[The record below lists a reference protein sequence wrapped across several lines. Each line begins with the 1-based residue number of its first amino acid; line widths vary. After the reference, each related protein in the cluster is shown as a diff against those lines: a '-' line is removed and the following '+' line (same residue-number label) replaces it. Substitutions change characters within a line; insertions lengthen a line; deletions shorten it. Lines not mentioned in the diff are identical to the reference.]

1 MRIKINMLEAVAA
14 KKAPVTA
21 SEKKA
26 KIKLLVTALK
36 EAKAKV
42 VLAKKLSELKRG
54 MAMSN
59 ISQTQKDRYKVKIK
73 TVMEQA
79 GITRTPD
86 YEAAL
91 RAVEVAEQKLEKARE
106 VKADLAGVKS
116 TPAKAKPAVTKEQR
130 FVKEMKKILS
140 QGYDF
145 VTASGRKY
153 KGMTGADINEEL
165 KGHAEFGKMRTST
178 QLQMMLRR
186 EGLNVMVSRGQ
197 REGRGKEIQFWHL

>member
-1 MRIKINMLEAVAA
+1 MRIKINLMEATAA
-14 KKAPVTA
+14 RAPLTA
-21 SEKKA
+21 AEQKA
-26 KIKLLVTALK
+26 KLKALTTALK
-36 EAKAKV
+36 EAQAKV
-42 VLAKKLSELKRG
+42 VLAKKLSELKLG
-54 MAMSN
+54 MAMPN
-59 ISQTQKDRYKVKIK
+59 ISQAQKDKYKVKIK
-73 TVMEQA
+73 AVMEKA

-86 YEAAL
+86 YGAAL
-91 RAVEVAEQKLEKARE
+91 HAVEVAKQKLIKARE
-106 VKADLAGVKS
+106 VKADKASVKS
-116 TPAKAKPAVTKEQR
+116 TPTKAKPAVTKEQR

-145 VTASGRKY
+145 VTSSGRKY

-197 REGRGKEIQFWHL
+197 REGRGKEIYFWHL